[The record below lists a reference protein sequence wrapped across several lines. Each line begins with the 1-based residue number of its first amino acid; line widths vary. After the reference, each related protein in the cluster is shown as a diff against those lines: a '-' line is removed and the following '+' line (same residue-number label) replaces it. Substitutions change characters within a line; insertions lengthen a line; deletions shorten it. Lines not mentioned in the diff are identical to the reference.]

1 MADNDKVFAGSIP
14 QFYDTFMVPL
24 IFQDYAD
31 DLAARVA
38 ALQPTAV
45 LETAAGSGVVT
56 RSLAKRL
63 NRGTRYVV
71 TDLNQA
77 MIDHAVSQQPKAD
90 LIEWRQADALE
101 LPYEAE
107 EFDVVICQFGAMFFP
122 DRAKGYAEAR
132 RVLKSNG
139 QYVFSVW
146 DDIEH
151 NEIADIVTQVAARI
165 FPNDPPQFLART
177 PHGYFDQDLIRADL
191 ERSKFVNIKIDHLKK
206 TSVASSAHDAA
217 KAYCQGTPLRNE
229 IEAQDPSMLD
239 EVIEEAVVAIE
250 ARFGKGQ
257 IRSEISAFVVTA
269 TK

>member
-1 MADNDKVFAGSIP
+1 MADNDKAFTGSIP

-45 LETAAGSGVVT
+45 LETAAGSGVVP

-63 NRGTRYVV
+63 DPGTRYVV

-77 MIDHAVSQQPKAD
+77 MIDHAISQQHQAD
-90 LIEWRQADALE
+90 LIEWRQADALD
-101 LPYEAE
+101 LPFETE

-132 RVLKSNG
+132 RVLKPNG
-139 QYVFSVW
+139 QYVFNVW
-146 DDIEH
+146 DKIEN
-151 NEIADIVTQVAARI
+151 NELADIVTRVAGRI
-165 FPNDPPQFLART
+165 FPDDPPQFLART
-177 PHGYFDQDLIRADL
+177 PHGYFHQDIIRADL
-191 ERSKFVNIKIDHLKK
+191 ERSRFAEIAIDHLER
-206 TSVASSAHDAA
+206 TSFAPCAHDAA

-229 IEAQDPSMLD
+229 IEAHDPTMLD
-239 EVIEEAVVAIE
+239 HVTEAAAVAIE
-250 ARFGKGQ
+250 AHFGKGP
-257 IRSEISAFVVTA
+257 IESKISAFVVSA
-269 TK
+269 SK